1 MAPIDVQGERCMNK
15 TDLLQG
21 TLDLLILRVL
31 DRGEMHGWGIAERIN
46 VLSEDVLTVG
56 EGSLYPALYRM
67 QEKGWIEAEW
77 GQSDNN
83 RKAKYYRLTRAG
95 RKQMGVEQQSWDRL
109 ALAITSVLRTA

>member
-1 MAPIDVQGERCMNK
+1 MNK

-31 DRGEMHGWGIAERIN
+31 NRGEMHGWGIAERISA
-46 VLSEDVLTVG
+46 LSKDVLTVG

-83 RKAKYYRLTRAG
+83 RKAKYYRLTRSG
-95 RKQMGVEQQSWDRL
+95 RKQLEVEQESWDRL
-109 ALAITSVLRTA
+109 AVAISSVLKLA